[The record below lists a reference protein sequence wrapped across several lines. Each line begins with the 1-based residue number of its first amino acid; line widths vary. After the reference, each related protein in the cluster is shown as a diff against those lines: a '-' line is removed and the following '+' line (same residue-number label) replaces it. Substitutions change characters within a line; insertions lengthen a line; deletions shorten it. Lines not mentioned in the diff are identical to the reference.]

1 MNPVELLQQLMQP
14 LLGADGWAW
23 ARAGAYLVVGF
34 LLRNLIMRGMRK
46 YVDTHT
52 HPHKAIL
59 FKRGISYLV
68 LFLFVLAA
76 LSELGFR
83 SGLLL
88 AAAGVLSVAIGFAS
102 QTSTSNFISGLF
114 LLSEKSFK
122 VGDVISVNAT
132 RGEVI
137 SVDWL
142 AIKLRTFDNLY
153 VRVPNDDMI
162 KGHVINFSKFKIRR
176 VDVHLTLAHQTDLK
190 ALERVLFAIVAA
202 EERYLAEPK
211 PLLFR
216 NQISP
221 FGAVV
226 QFSVW
231 VEQSDFFDARSALID
246 EILRAVAEHGF
257 ILTQMN
263 AVAQSLDSGYNM
275 PYP

>member
-1 MNPVELLQQLMQP
+1 MNPMELLQQFIQP

-23 ARAGAYLVVGF
+23 ARAAAYLLVGL

-59 FKRGISYLV
+59 FKRAISYIV
-68 LFLFVLAA
+68 LFLFVIAA

-88 AAAGVLSVAIGFAS
+88 AAAGVLSVAVGFAS

-122 VGDVISVNAT
+122 VGDIISVHNT

-153 VRVPNDDMI
+153 VRVPNDDLI
-162 KGHVINFSKFKIRR
+162 KSHVINFSKFKVRR
-176 VDVHLTLAHQTDLK
+176 IDLHLTMDHKTDLG
-190 ALERVLFAIVAA
+190 ALEKVLFALVTPRT
-202 EERYLAEPK
+202 RYLAEPK

-216 NQISP
+216 NQVNT
-221 FGAVV
+221 FGIAV
-226 QFSVW
+226 QFTVW
-231 VEQSDFFDARSALID
+231 VEQSDFFEAKSALID
-246 EILRAVAEHGF
+246 LVINAIQEHGF
-257 ILTQMN
+257 RLVQVN
-263 AVAQSLDSGYNM
+263 AVAPSPDTGYNM